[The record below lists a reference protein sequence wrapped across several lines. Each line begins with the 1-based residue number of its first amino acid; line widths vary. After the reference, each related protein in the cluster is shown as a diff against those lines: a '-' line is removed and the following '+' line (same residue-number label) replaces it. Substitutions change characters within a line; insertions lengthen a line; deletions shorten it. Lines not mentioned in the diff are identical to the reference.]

1 MMNLTPIEFLISILL
16 CLLVTETYIYLNKK
30 WHERIN
36 RKIKEKYGILPNEK
50 VIK

>member
-16 CLLVTETYIYLNKK
+16 CLLVTKIYIYLNRK
-30 WHERIN
+30 WYERIN
-36 RKIKEKYGILPNEK
+36 KKIKAEYGILPNEK